1 VPNGTKQEQDGSNLI
16 DGCAKI
22 PAWAKNV
29 KPQYLA
35 QCNAE
40 ANDIILDI
48 LLCKPLVEF
57 MSSNSD
63 VLPLLDRMHTY
74 VTVRDQ
80 IERS

>member
-1 VPNGTKQEQDGSNLI
+1 
-16 DGCAKI
+16 
-22 PAWAKNV
+22 
-29 KPQYLA
+29 
-35 QCNAE
+35 
-40 ANDIILDI
+40 